1 MDGLTSQFLQDN
13 QSLVLLTVALML
25 GALIGL
31 ERGWSSREK
40 EPGERIAG
48 IRTHALVGLLGGL
61 AALLSEAL
69 TDWAFP
75 TLLLAVTAIALVAW
89 RTRAQSIRNFS
100 ITDSI
105 GLLITFCIGAI
116 AVAVDV
122 VVATATAVVT
132 AMILDNKEEIHG
144 LLQKL
149 EARELDAAFKLLLIS
164 VVMLPLLPNEPLG
177 PGGALNPYQ
186 IWWMVVL
193 IASISFVGYFAIR
206 VGGAEKG
213 ILFTSLFAGLS
224 SSTALTLHF
233 ARQSRRTPELS
244 PMLAVG
250 ILIACGTMFP
260 RVLLVA
266 TAVHPPIFAPLLWP
280 VVVMTVLL
288 YVPAGL
294 MWHRAR
300 RRTSVKQPELR
311 QNPLDLTSA
320 LLFGALLTVIML
332 AGEWLREWRGSA
344 GIYLLAASSGV
355 ADVDAINL
363 SLTRM
368 ARDSITIHTAVLGI
382 IIASTSN
389 NLVKT
394 GMAGSIGTRQLGL
407 HVAGPMVLSLV
418 GGLLTAWL
426 LV

>member
-13 QSLVLLTVALML
+13 QTLALLAVALLL

-31 ERGWSSREK
+31 ERGWSTRQQ

-48 IRTHALVGLLGGL
+48 IRTHSLVGLLGGL
-61 AALLSEAL
+61 AALLSETL
-69 TDWAFP
+69 TGWAFP
-75 TLLLAVTAIALVAW
+75 TLLIAVAAIALVAW
-89 RTRAQSIRNFS
+89 RTRAQSVRNFS
-100 ITDSI
+100 ITGSV
-105 GLLITFCIGAI
+105 GLLITFCLGAI
-116 AVAVDV
+116 AVGVDV
-122 VVATATAVVT
+122 VIATAAAVVT
-132 AMILDNKEEIHG
+132 AMILDNKDEIHG
-144 LLQKL
+144 LLHKL
-149 EARELDAAFKLLLIS
+149 EARELDAALKLLLIS

-224 SSTALTLHF
+224 SSTALTLQF
-233 ARQSRRTPELS
+233 ARQSQQTPGLG

-266 TAVHPPIFAPLLWP
+266 TAVHPPIFRELLWP
-280 VVVMTVLL
+280 LVVMTVLL
-288 YVPAGL
+288 YGPAIW
-294 MWHRAR
+294 MWRRAR
-300 RRTSVKQPELR
+300 NADSVKRPELK

-320 LLFGALLTVIML
+320 LLFGALLTAIML
-332 AGEWLREWRGSA
+332 AGEWLREWLGST

-368 ARDSITIHTAVLGI
+368 ARESITLETAVMGI
-382 IIASTSN
+382 IIASAVN

-394 GMAGSIGTRQLGL
+394 GIAGAIGTRQLGL
-407 HVAGPMVLSLV
+407 HVAGPMILSVAAGLV
-418 GGLLTAWL
+418 TAWL
-426 LV
+426 I